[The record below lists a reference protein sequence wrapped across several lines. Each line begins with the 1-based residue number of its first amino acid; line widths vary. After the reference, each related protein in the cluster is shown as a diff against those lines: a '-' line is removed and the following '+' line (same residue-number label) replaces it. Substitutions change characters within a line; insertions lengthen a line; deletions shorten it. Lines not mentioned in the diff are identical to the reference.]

1 MTGTVQP
8 APGGAGPVVGVG
20 IVGMGSIGM
29 LHALALRDLAPRARL
44 VAYSGGAD
52 LDADLTPGGR
62 AAHVSPDDVVR
73 HEDVDVVAVCTP
85 SGSHA
90 RLALAALEAGKHVVV
105 EKPLA
110 VTVEDALLVERV
122 ARERGLVV
130 SMVSQRR
137 FEPQHQAL
145 RRALDDGALGELRLV
160 ATHVPW
166 YRDDD
171 YYAAARWRSSLA
183 EGGGSLMNQGVHNVD
198 LLRWL
203 CGPVESV
210 TAQAGTLAR
219 PVDRGAGAD
228 GDAAEDTT
236 VATLRLASGA
246 LGVVTTTTATPPGFP
261 ATLALHGSRGS
272 VELAQDEVL
281 RWDVPG
287 VPAPASGRSA
297 GGAADPL
304 AIGHAGHRTQ
314 WERVLAALDGA
325 APPPV
330 GPEDAV
336 ETVRLLSAIRQAAAT
351 GRTVRPAD
359 LPAPQGATS
368 AE

>member
-1 MTGTVQP
+1 MS
-8 APGGAGPVVGVG
+8 GPVRGSGVGVG
-20 IVGMGSIGM
+20 IVGMGSIGV
-29 LHALALRDLAPRARL
+29 LHARALRDLAPRARL
-44 VAYSGGAD
+44 VAYSGGSA
-52 LDADLTPGGR
+52 LDEDLTPSGR
-62 AAHVSPDDVVR
+62 AVQVAPDEVVR
-73 HEDVDVVAVCTP
+73 HEGVDVVAVCTP

-110 VTVEDALLVERV
+110 VTVEDAVLVERV

-171 YYAAARWRSSLA
+171 YYAAAAWRSSTA

-219 PVDRGAGAD
+219 AACPVVPGPGG
-228 GDAAEDTT
+228 GDDTAEDTT

-287 VPAPASGRSA
+287 VPPPASGSSA

-314 WERVLAALDGA
+314 WERVLAALEGA

-330 GPEDAV
+330 GAADAV
-336 ETVRLLSAIRQAAAT
+336 ETVRLLCAIREAAAT
-351 GRTVRPAD
+351 GRAVRPAD
-359 LPAPQGATS
+359 LAAPGPATPPH
-368 AE
+368 

>member
-1 MTGTVQP
+1 MSGHVREP
-8 APGGAGPVVGVG
+8 GAGVGVG
-20 IVGMGSIGM
+20 VVGMGSIGV
-29 LHALALRDLAPRARL
+29 LHARALRDLAPRARL
-44 VAYSGGAD
+44 VAYSGAAPLSD
-52 LDADLTPGGR
+52 DETPAGR
-62 AAHVSPDDVVR
+62 AAHVTPEEVLH
-73 HEDVDVVAVCTP
+73 HEGVDVVAVCTP

-90 RLALAALEAGKHVVV
+90 RLALAALEAGRHVVV

-110 VTVEDALLVERV
+110 VTVEDALRVERA

-130 SMVSQRR
+130 SMISQRR

-171 YYAAARWRSSLA
+171 YYAAAAWRSA
-183 EGGGSLMNQGVHNVD
+183 AEEGGGSLMNQGVHNVD

-210 TAQAGTLAR
+210 TAQSGTLAR
-219 PVDRGAGAD
+219 PSG
-228 GDAAEDTT
+228 AEDTT

-261 ATLALHGSRGS
+261 ATVLLHGSRGS
-272 VELAQDEVL
+272 VELAQDEVV

-287 VPAPASGRSA
+287 VPAPASGSAA

-304 AIGHAGHRTQ
+304 AIGHVGHLAQ
-314 WERVLAALDGA
+314 WERVLAAVAGE

-330 GPEDAV
+330 GVADAV
-336 ETVRLLSAIRQAAAT
+336 ETVRLLCAIRDAAAT
-351 GRTVRPAD
+351 GRTVRPAEIGD
-359 LPAPQGATS
+359 EILRTFAP
-368 AE
+368 

>member
-1 MTGTVQP
+1 MSASVRS
-8 APGGAGPVVGVG
+8 APEDAGPVVGVG
-20 IVGMGSIGM
+20 IVGMGSIGV
-29 LHALALRDLAPRARL
+29 LHARALRDLAPRARL
-44 VAYSGGAD
+44 VAYSGGAV
-52 LDADLTPGGR
+52 LDDDVTPAGP
-62 AAHVSPDDVVR
+62 AAHVAPDEVVR
-73 HEDVDVVAVCTP
+73 HEGVDVVAICTP

-90 RLALAALEAGKHVVV
+90 RLALAALAAGRHVVV

-110 VTVEDALLVERV
+110 VTVEDALRVERE

-137 FEPQHQAL
+137 FEPPHQAL

-171 YYAAARWRSSLA
+171 YYAAARWRSSTA

-219 PVDRGAGAD
+219 GGVLGEAP
-228 GDAAEDTT
+228 GDLAEDTT

-287 VPAPASGRSA
+287 VPAPTSGSSA

-304 AIGHAGHRTQ
+304 AIGHAGHRVQ
-314 WERVLAALDGA
+314 WERVLAALDGT

-330 GPEDAV
+330 DAADAV
-336 ETVRLLSAIRQAAAT
+336 ETVRLLCAIREAAAT
-351 GRTVRPAD
+351 GRVVRPAD
-359 LPAPQGATS
+359 LAGPRVPTPVR
-368 AE
+368 

>member
-1 MTGTVQP
+1 MRGS
-8 APGGAGPVVGVG
+8 GVGVG
-20 IVGMGSIGM
+20 IVGMGSIGV
-29 LHALALRDLAPRARL
+29 LHARALRDLAPRARL
-44 VAYSGGAD
+44 VAYSGGAA
-52 LDADLTPGGR
+52 LDEDLTPSGR
-62 AAHVSPDDVVR
+62 AVQVAPDEVVR
-73 HEDVDVVAVCTP
+73 HEGVDVVAVCTP

-110 VTVEDALLVERV
+110 VTVEDAVLVERV

-171 YYAAARWRSSLA
+171 YYAAAAWRSSAA

-219 PVDRGAGAD
+219 AAGPVAPGP
-228 GDAAEDTT
+228 GDDDTAEDTT

-287 VPAPASGRSA
+287 VPPPASGSSA

-325 APPPV
+325 VPPPV
-330 GPEDAV
+330 GAADAV
-336 ETVRLLSAIRQAAAT
+336 ETVRLLCAIREAAAT
-351 GRTVRPAD
+351 GRAVRPAD
-359 LPAPQGATS
+359 LAAPGLTTPPR
-368 AE
+368 

>member
-1 MTGTVQP
+1 MR
-8 APGGAGPVVGVG
+8 GAGVGVG

-29 LHALALRDLAPRARL
+29 LHARALRDLAPRARL
-44 VAYSGGAD
+44 VAYSGRTA
-52 LDADLTPGGR
+52 LDDGLTPGGR
-62 AAHVSPDDVVR
+62 AAHVAPGDVLR
-73 HEDVDVVAVCTP
+73 HEGVDVVAVCTP

-90 RLALAALEAGKHVVV
+90 RLALAALEAGRHVVV

-110 VTVEDALLVERV
+110 VTVEDALLVERT
-122 ARERGLVV
+122 ARDRGLVV

-171 YYAAARWRSSLA
+171 YYAAAPWRSSTA

-210 TAQAGTLAR
+210 TAQSGTLAR
-219 PVDRGAGAD
+219 TRSLAETP
-228 GDAAEDTT
+228 GDLAEDTT

-272 VELAQDEVL
+272 VELAQDEVV

-287 VPAPASGRSA
+287 VTPPTSGISA

-304 AIGHAGHRTQ
+304 AIGHAGHRVQ

-330 GPEDAV
+330 DVVDAV
-336 ETVRLLSAIRQAAAT
+336 STVRLLCAIREAAAT
-351 GRTVRPAD
+351 GRVVRPAD
-359 LPAPQGATS
+359 FTGRRTTTPVR
-368 AE
+368 

>member
-1 MTGTVQP
+1 MS
-8 APGGAGPVVGVG
+8 GPVRGPGVGVG
-20 IVGMGSIGM
+20 VVGMGSIGV
-29 LHALALRDLAPRARL
+29 LHARALRDLAPRARL
-44 VAYSGGAD
+44 VAYSGGAA
-52 LDADLTPGGR
+52 LDEDLTPSGR
-62 AAHVSPDDVVR
+62 AVHVAPDEVVR

-110 VTVEDALLVERV
+110 VTVEDALLVERT

-171 YYAAARWRSSLA
+171 YYAAARWRSSMA

-287 VPAPASGRSA
+287 VPAPASGSST

-330 GPEDAV
+330 GAADAV
-336 ETVRLLSAIRQAAAT
+336 ETVRLLCAIREAAAT
-351 GRTVRPAD
+351 GRAVRPAD
-359 LPAPQGATS
+359 LAVRGPATPVR
-368 AE
+368 

>member
-1 MTGTVQP
+1 
-8 APGGAGPVVGVG
+8 
-20 IVGMGSIGM
+20 MGSIGV
-29 LHALALRDLAPRARL
+29 LHARALRDLAPRARL
-44 VAYSGGAD
+44 VAYSGGTS
-52 LDADLTPGGR
+52 LDDDVTPAGPV
-62 AAHVSPDDVVR
+62 AHVTPDEVVR
-73 HEDVDVVAVCTP
+73 HEGVDVVAVCTP

-90 RLALAALEAGKHVVV
+90 RLALAALAAGRHVVV

-110 VTVEDALLVERV
+110 VTVEDALRVERE

-166 YRDDD
+166 FRDDD
-171 YYAAARWRSSLA
+171 YYAAARWRSSTA

-210 TAQAGTLAR
+210 TAQAGALAR
-219 PVDRGAGAD
+219 TGSLGGAA
-228 GDAAEDTT
+228 GDLAEDTT

-287 VPAPASGRSA
+287 VSAPTSGTSA

-304 AIGHAGHRTQ
+304 AIGHAGHRLQ
-314 WERVLAALDGA
+314 WERVLAALDGTV
-325 APPPV
+325 PPPV
-330 GPEDAV
+330 DVADAV
-336 ETVRLLSAIRQAAAT
+336 ETVRLLCAIREAAAT
-351 GRTVRPAD
+351 GRVVRPAD
-359 LPAPQGATS
+359 LAGRSVPAPVR
-368 AE
+368 